1 MGKTLRFP
9 RQNGKGMP
17 CVRYIEQLEEENE
30 RLREVAMVALMC
42 HRVQCGKCHWKEHG
56 LCLFEEHAY
65 DALGIED
72 DDEL

>member
-17 CVRYIEQLEEENE
+17 RVRYIERLEEENE
-30 RLREVAMVALMC
+30 KLREVAVVALMC
-42 HRVQCGKCHWKEHG
+42 HRMQCSKCHWVERG